1 MTQRIIKGANTKGRA
16 MAWSNARQVSGITI
30 GTHIYVG
37 SYHSLDYF
45 KSRLDNSEIKIRNLT
60 FNNGGL

>member
-1 MTQRIIKGANTKGRA
+1 MRIVKGKGTKSRQ
-16 MAWSNARQVSGITI
+16 MAWSNARQVLGITQN
-30 GTHIYVG
+30 THVYIG

-45 KSRLDNSEIKIRNLT
+45 KSREDLTKEISIRNLT

>member
-1 MTQRIIKGANTKGRA
+1 MRIIKGAN
-16 MAWSNARQVSGITI
+16 TI

-45 KSRLDNSEIKIRNLT
+45 KSRLDDSEIKIRNLT

>member
-1 MTQRIIKGANTKGRA
+1 MRIIKGANTKGRA
-16 MAWSNARQVSGITI
+16 MAWSNARQVGGITI

-45 KSRLDNSEIKIRNLT
+45 KSRLDDSEIKIRNLT